1 MGIAAGAEAPTRVPP
16 HRRPRGTGASPETPR
31 RTPSHSR
38 QSLTVNS
45 GVHGERNVTYAPNA
59 DAHMPTTPLP
69 NSSPRWELRTSPTS
83 PGNARLT
90 RKMSKNSSTIDTHQI
105 TVTAAWNSQYAFCV
119 LSPPT
124 NGLNT
129 ATTKIDESTVWVSTA
144 ATGTLR
150 SLTRPSAAG
159 IRFSRPDTNSS

>member
-1 MGIAAGAEAPTRVPP
+1 MAARI
-16 HRRPRGTGASPETPR
+16 ETPTS
-31 RTPSHSR
+31 TPSHSR
-38 QSLTVNS
+38 QSDVVNS
-45 GVHGERNVTYAPNA
+45 GVHGLRNVTYAPKS
-59 DAHMPTTPLP
+59 DAAAPTTPLP
-69 NSSPRWELRTSPTS
+69 YSSAGCDERTSS
-83 PGNARLT
+83 NSAGNARLT
-90 RKMSKNSSTIDTHQI
+90 RKMSQNSSTIDAHQI

-159 IRFSRPDTNSS
+159 IRFSRPDTNSSRLNE